1 MRSDCKS
8 ERTKTSIY
16 YVSDNANTYPF
27 PFLLISP
34 IIIINIFIIFTA
46 NFQAMRRNLIFI
58 FILLITS
65 LLGFSQNPTQD
76 SIVPKKPTPKPTKP
90 IDSTFVTYNAYPFDS
105 IFLNASKVI
114 DTLTFHASDHE
125 VLERERTIYSTLSN
139 TGLAHKSMIFNH
151 LHQVGFD
158 MTLPAFSAY
167 MQNESNIVSYQSVLP
182 YSEIRY
188 VMTTGDKEQHLNVK
202 FGRQFT
208 HNLFISFAFNS
219 DFSPGVFKNNRTL
232 NNYFWVNAHYLTDS
246 KRYGVMAYYYRN
258 KLEMGE
264 NGGIVRDEDYSSH
277 TESDNSVIN
286 VNLSTATNFVVS
298 SGIGFEHYFNLLP
311 QNGKAKTPKKKKKG
325 STPILEKS
333 NDTITENLLT
343 VDSTLF
349 INDSTLFIN
358 DSTSFINDS
367 TAFSNDSIPIIIDS
381 IPSIIDSIPNI
392 NDSIA
397 IDSIPSLMDSISIHD
412 EIEVDSL
419 DMEKP
424 MDSLLT
430 GTSDTLD
437 IVPKTKARK
446 FTLGRICHSFSY
458 LNNKLYYNESSP
470 SVAFYQSFDTLL
482 NTSKTTDTTLVRAI
496 RNTVRWN
503 SLGYQK
509 YNDDIPFFLY
519 AGLTHGFYSVKHF
532 DYIEGETVLS
542 RNYQQLS
549 VNGGIIINLFKSTRI
564 TGHADLIT
572 LGYQIGDFDIKG
584 QWKQFLGTS
593 NKNFGY
599 ATFDAEIKRQSA
611 NWFEEK
617 YTSNHFR
624 WENDFKAATYLTFN
638 LKYNYKSYCIG
649 VKQTSIANLIYFG
662 TDARPTQFEGLFSI
676 REAYLSFY
684 QKLWRFEFEGF
695 VSMQKSS
702 NEEIMHL
709 PLLLGQL
716 KIGYAQSVFH
726 KAATLYPSITVRYFT
741 KYYADA
747 YMPATRTFYLQNEV
761 QIGNF
766 PFIDLAIALK
776 VKKAHIYFSYSN
788 MFLLS
793 GNYNSF
799 IAPHYPMRDSRIFIG
814 INWRLFN

>member
-1 MRSDCKS
+1 MVK
-8 ERTKTSIY
+8 KL
-16 YVSDNANTYPF
+16 VF
-27 PFLLISP
+27 V
-34 IIIINIFIIFTA
+34 
-46 NFQAMRRNLIFI
+46 
-58 FILLITS
+58 FILLITN
-65 LLGFSQNPTQD
+65 LLGFTQNPKQD
-76 SIVPKKPTPKPTKP
+76 SIASQKPVVRPTLP
-90 IDSTFVTYNAYPFDS
+90 IDSTFVTYNAHQFDS

-125 VLERERTIYSTLSN
+125 ALESGHTIYSTLSN
-139 TGLAHKSMIFNH
+139 TGLAHKSMKFNH

-167 MQNESNIVSYQSVLP
+167 MQNESNMVSYQSVLP

-219 DFSPGVFKNNRTL
+219 DLSPGIFKNSKTL

-277 TESDNSVIN
+277 SESDNSVIN
-286 VNLSTATNFVVS
+286 VNLSTATNFVIS
-298 SGIGFEHYFNLLP
+298 SGIGFEQYFNLLP
-311 QNGKAKTPKKKKKG
+311 QNGKTKTPKKKKKKKE

-333 NDTITENLLT
+333 NDTIMENLLT

-349 INDSTLFIN
+349 INDSTVFIN
-358 DSTSFINDS
+358 DSTSFINDN
-367 TAFSNDSIPIIIDS
+367 TALSNDSIPFVNDS
-381 IPSIIDSIPNI
+381 IP
-392 NDSIA
+392 
-397 IDSIPSLMDSISIHD
+397 IHD
-412 EIEVDSL
+412 EIQVDLL

-424 MDSLLT
+424 MDSLFT

-437 IVPKTKARK
+437 IVPKTKTRK

-458 LNNKLYYNESSP
+458 LNNKLYYNEASP
-470 SVAFYQSFDTLL
+470 SAAFYQPYDTLL
-482 NTSKTTDTTLVRAI
+482 NTTKSTDSTFVRAI
-496 RNTVRWN
+496 VNKLKWN
-503 SLGYQK
+503 NLGYQK
-509 YNDDIPFFLY
+509 YNDDMPFYLY
-519 AGLTHGFYSVKHF
+519 VGLTHGFYTVKYF
-532 DYIEGETVLS
+532 DYLKSETVLS
-542 RNYQQLS
+542 RNYNQLS

-584 QWKQFLGTS
+584 QWKQFLGTTS
-593 NKNFGY
+593 KNFGQ
-599 ATFDAEIKRQSA
+599 ATFDVELKRQSA
-611 NWFEEK
+611 NWFEES
-617 YTSNHFR
+617 YNSNHFR

-649 VKQTSIANLIYFG
+649 VKQSTIANLIYFG
-662 TDARPTQFEGLFSI
+662 TDARPTQFESLFSI

-684 QKLWRFEFEGF
+684 QSLWRFEFEGF
-695 VSMQKSS
+695 ASLQKSS

-716 KIGYAQSVFH
+716 KIGYSQPVFH
-726 KAATLYPSITVRYFT
+726 KVATLHPSITVRYFT

-766 PFIDLAIALK
+766 PFIDMAIALK
-776 VKKAHIYFSYSN
+776 VKKAHIYFAYSN
-788 MFLLS
+788 MFLLT

-814 INWRLFN
+814 VNWRLFN